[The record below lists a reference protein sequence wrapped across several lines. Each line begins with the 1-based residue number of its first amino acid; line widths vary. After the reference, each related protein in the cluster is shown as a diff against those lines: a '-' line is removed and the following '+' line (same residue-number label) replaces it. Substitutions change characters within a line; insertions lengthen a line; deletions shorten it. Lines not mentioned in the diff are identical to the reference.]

1 MRILTENLLPYPKR
15 IVNMRKDIL
24 EKKEYLR
31 NEQASKDIRFVAY
44 RGNDKD
50 GKERDCIIKLCDNRV
65 ERIDVFGPEEMETG
79 SVYLGRI
86 ENENKN
92 ISASFADIGLT
103 GPVFVP
109 GSHKPGTELPLMIK
123 TLPYKTKLAKASD
136 KIPAKIAGA
145 VFEKAAHS
153 VKGSLLY
160 KAPGPFEKSLKEVCE
175 TDKAKWITEDQIL
188 YERALNICGQDERI
202 VMHEADISLCALYGL
217 STKISRVFSP
227 KVDLKSGAQIVIA
240 ETEAMCVIDVNSA
253 KAVKGGDRE
262 ETFLKINLEAGAEI
276 CAQIAARNLG
286 GIILIDFISMKDAE
300 SETIL
305 LEDLRLRLEML
316 DPPAKLEDITKL
328 GIVEISRK
336 RLKGS
341 LSLEKAFVDSTIL
354 IK

>member
-1 MRILTENLLPYPKR
+1 
-15 IVNMRKDIL
+15 MRKDLII
-24 EKKEYLR
+24 KKEYLK
-31 NEQASKDIRFVAY
+31 NEQSSTDLRFVAY
-44 RGNDKD
+44 RGSDKD
-50 GKERDCIIKLCDNRV
+50 GNEKDCIIKLCDNKI
-65 ERIDVFGPEEMETG
+65 ERIDIYRPDDMETG
-79 SVYLGRI
+79 NIYMGRI
-86 ENENKN
+86 ENTNKN

-103 GPVFVP
+103 EPVFVP
-109 GSHKPGTELPLMIK
+109 GSHKAGTELPLIIK

-136 KIPAKIAGA
+136 KIPAELSEA
-145 VFEKAAHS
+145 VFAKAAHS

-160 KAPGPFEKSLKEVCE
+160 KAPGPLEKSLDEM
-175 TDKAKWITEDQIL
+175 DRAGNAKWMTEDKIM
-188 YERALNICGQDERI
+188 YERAVAVCGKNDRLI
-202 VMHEADISLCALYGL
+202 LHDASDISLCALYGL
-217 STKISRVFSP
+217 STKLSHVFSS

-253 KAVKGGDRE
+253 KALKGGERE
-262 ETFLKINLEAGAEI
+262 DTFLKINIEAGREI
-276 CAQIAARNLG
+276 CSQIAARNVS

-305 LEDLRLRLEML
+305 LEDLRQRLVKL

-341 LSLEKAFVDSTIL
+341 IGAEKAFIDSTIL